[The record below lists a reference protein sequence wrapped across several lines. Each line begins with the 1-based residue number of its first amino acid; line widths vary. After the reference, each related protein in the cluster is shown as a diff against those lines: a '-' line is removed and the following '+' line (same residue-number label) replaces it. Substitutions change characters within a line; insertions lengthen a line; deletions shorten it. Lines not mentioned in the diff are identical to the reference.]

1 MKREEQQAMESF
13 IDKLCDHMP
22 MERIKLLVDN
32 GFDEWGTVTYM
43 KGD

>member
-13 IDKLCDHMP
+13 MDKLCDHMP

-32 GFDEWGTVTYM
+32 GFDEWGIVTYM